1 MEATVTGAECIEEL
15 WLLPLP
21 LPLLLL
27 PLLPLLLS
35 FIVGGVWGG
44 VSGWISGNPT
54 RCGAGW
60 I

>member
-1 MEATVTGAECIEEL
+1 MLTMEATVTGVTECIEEL
-15 WLLPLP
+15 WLLPL
-21 LPLLLL
+21 LLLL
-27 PLLPLLLS
+27 PPLLFS

-60 I
+60 M